1 MKNYRNAQRKREF
14 DWSLK
19 LAKQMMMPP
28 NKRNEQLIR
37 KLQRKLGVINR
48 MAFRLP
54 NMSCGGLLASNI
66 RDCIG
71 EGI

>member
-28 NKRNEQLIR
+28 SKRNEQLVR
-37 KLQRKLGVINR
+37 KLQRKLGV
-48 MAFRLP
+48 
-54 NMSCGGLLASNI
+54 
-66 RDCIG
+66 G
-71 EGI
+71 E